1 MKNLKI
7 FSALL
12 AGIAGECDLANVQ
25 CDITTGFTLTINQ
38 TCRGLDYDHV
48 SFENN
53 IYNIVIFKII
63 FSDSFEFGGTLCLFV

>member
-1 MKNLKI
+1 MKNLKL
-7 FSALL
+7 FSTLL

-48 SFENN
+48 SILSNF
-53 IYNIVIFKII
+53 
-63 FSDSFEFGGTLCLFV
+63 TL